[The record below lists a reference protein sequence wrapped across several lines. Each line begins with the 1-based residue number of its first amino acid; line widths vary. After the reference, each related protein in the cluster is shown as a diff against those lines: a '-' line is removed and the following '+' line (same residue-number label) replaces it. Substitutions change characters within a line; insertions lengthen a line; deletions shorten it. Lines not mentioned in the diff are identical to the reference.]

1 MASRRAAY
9 PAEATRR
16 RRHPTRATRSRDNNA
31 ASCDIASPHTATIKS
46 ATRDIATVKCTSAE
60 LRDGLRPTRRETL
73 QWSWADLRKRLSAR
87 YARQSSNIQF
97 GARKL
102 RRCCMAGWERRQGNN
117 VSDAGSAGRLET
129 EVAEL
134 RCMGLHRP
142 RRRPCHS
149 QRKGLQ
155 HLLLPHGQ

>member
-16 RRHPTRATRSRDNNA
+16 RRHPPRATRYRDNNA

-73 QWSWADLRKRLSAR
+73 AWSCADLRQRLSAR
-87 YARQSSNIQF
+87 YAPQSSNIQF

-102 RRCCMAGWERRQGNN
+102 PACFLAARARRQRNN
-117 VSDAGSAGRLET
+117 V
-129 EVAEL
+129 
-134 RCMGLHRP
+134 
-142 RRRPCHS
+142 
-149 QRKGLQ
+149 
-155 HLLLPHGQ
+155 